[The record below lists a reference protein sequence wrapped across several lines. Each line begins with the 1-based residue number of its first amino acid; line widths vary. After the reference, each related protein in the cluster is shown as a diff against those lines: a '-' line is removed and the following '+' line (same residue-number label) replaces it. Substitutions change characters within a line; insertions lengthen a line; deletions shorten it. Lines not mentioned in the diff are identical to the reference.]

1 MKRLSVVILERD
13 ERAVLRGLGEQGA
26 VHLVRTAAGPETAPR
41 DPLDRS
47 AELQRCDAL
56 LARIDGLVRRLEM
69 DALPEPPETLPEMA
83 LDQVEAQVGRLEQ
96 RAEEVLQTRAD
107 VLQRWGRVTALLDQV
122 SAYEGL
128 ELSFDQIGRFSFLH
142 FAIGAMPEENLPR
155 LQEEVGPNVVLL
167 PMTEAD
173 GRQRLVAVTSR
184 KGRFAL
190 ETALEKAGFARDTV
204 AEAGTATMSEL
215 LEQARREKEQLSRE
229 LAQPKEALEA
239 LTAEVAQPLAVLRAV
254 LGVERKLL
262 DAEQNFPR
270 TDSTVLVTGWVPS
283 DDVPSVR
290 RRMQDLVGGRCVVQ
304 AEDPDDVPD
313 AEIPVLLRHPR
324 LLRPFELLV
333 TGYGLPG
340 YRELEPT
347 LFVAI
352 TFLVMFGMM
361 FGDVGHGC
369 VLIVGG
375 LAAIFIGRSERA
387 SDIGVLLIF
396 AGLASVA
403 FGFVYGEYF
412 GMHGPGLWHTPLAAE
427 TTMTFMGV
435 AIAVGIGVIT
445 LGLVL
450 NVVNRF
456 RQGDVLGGILD
467 RAGVVGG
474 VFYWASIVLVLRW
487 AIQHRSDL
495 NWLLGPTIGL
505 ALVALIIKEP
515 LLYAL
520 YRRQGK
526 HHHADSFGEAV
537 MESGIEVFETI
548 LGYLA
553 NTISFVRLAAYAMSH
568 AAILLAT
575 FLLADAVAEA
585 TGSMG
590 GMLRIVV
597 IILGN
602 ILAILL
608 EGIIASVQALR
619 LEYYEFFGKFFSG
632 SGRAFTPFRI
642 SSHNTKSSS

>member
-1 MKRLSVVILERD
+1 
-13 ERAVLRGLGEQGA
+13 
-26 VHLVRTAAGPETAPR
+26 
-41 DPLDRS
+41 
-47 AELQRCDAL
+47 
-56 LARIDGLVRRLEM
+56 
-69 DALPEPPETLPEMA
+69 
-83 LDQVEAQVGRLEQ
+83 
-96 RAEEVLQTRAD
+96 
-107 VLQRWGRVTALLDQV
+107 
-122 SAYEGL
+122 
-128 ELSFDQIGRFSFLH
+128 
-142 FAIGAMPEENLPR
+142 
-155 LQEEVGPNVVLL
+155 
-167 PMTEAD
+167 
-173 GRQRLVAVTSR
+173 
-184 KGRFAL
+184 
-190 ETALEKAGFARDTV
+190 
-204 AEAGTATMSEL
+204 
-215 LEQARREKEQLSRE
+215 
-229 LAQPKEALEA
+229 
-239 LTAEVAQPLAVLRAV
+239 
-254 LGVERKLL
+254 
-262 DAEQNFPR
+262 
-270 TDSTVLVTGWVPS
+270 
-283 DDVPSVR
+283 
-290 RRMQDLVGGRCVVQ
+290 
-304 AEDPDDVPD
+304 
-313 AEIPVLLRHPR
+313 
-324 LLRPFELLV
+324 
-333 TGYGLPG
+333 
-340 YRELEPT
+340 
-347 LFVAI
+347 
-352 TFLVMFGMM
+352 
-361 FGDVGHGC
+361 
-369 VLIVGG
+369 VGG